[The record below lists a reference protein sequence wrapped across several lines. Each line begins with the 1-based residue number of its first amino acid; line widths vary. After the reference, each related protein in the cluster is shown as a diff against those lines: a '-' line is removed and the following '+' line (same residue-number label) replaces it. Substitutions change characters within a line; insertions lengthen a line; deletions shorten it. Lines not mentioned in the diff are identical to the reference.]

1 MGELI
6 DNAKKKREI
15 LKDLIRRLHG
25 GQAESE
31 VRSQLQHLL
40 GSIPYD
46 DVVKAE
52 QELINEGLPTE
63 EVIKLCDVH
72 SSVLKGSID
81 QSGARDAPDGHPVH
95 TFRQENIALNWEAG
109 ALVALYEKAP
119 VIGRDAAVEYINELR
134 GHFNALMDVDKH
146 YRRKEYLLFPFLE
159 KHDITGPPKV
169 MWAKHD
175 EARAMLKKALA
186 ALEAALKSPE
196 NLPGLVEAELKPASD
211 AVLDMI
217 YKEEQILLP
226 MSLDTLGEDEWYEVY
241 RQSDEIGYCLYDPKT
256 RWKPAGVSVEAM
268 DDAAGTGSGRI
279 QLPSGSFTVRELT
292 ALLNTLSVDITFV
305 DADDTVRY
313 FSQGKHRIFDRT
325 RAILGRKVQLC
336 HPPHSVDVVERI
348 LKDFRSG
355 AEDSAAFWIRMK
367 KRFIHIEYFA
377 LRDEEGG
384 YLGTMEVSQDLTEKR
399 RLEGEQHLL
408 NYK

>member
-1 MGELI
+1 MSELI
-6 DNAKKKREI
+6 DNARKKREI

-25 GQAESE
+25 GQAENE

-46 DVVKAE
+46 DVVRAE
-52 QELINEGLPTE
+52 QELINEGLPAE

-72 SSVLKGSID
+72 TSVLKGSID
-81 QSGARDAPDGHPVH
+81 QSGAKDAPEGHPVH

-109 ALVALYEKAP
+109 ALGALYEKASA
-119 VIGRDAAVEYINELR
+119 IGPDDAKEYINTMR

-175 EARAMLKKALA
+175 EARALLKKALA
-186 ALEAALKSPE
+186 ALETALKNPE
-196 NLPGLVEAELKPASD
+196 NLRGLVDAELKPASD

-256 RWKPAGVSVEAM
+256 KWRPEKVSAEAKTS
-268 DDAAGTGSGRI
+268 AAVAESGRI
-279 QLPSGSFTVRELT
+279 QLPSGSFTVKELT
-292 ALLNTLSVDITFV
+292 ALLNSLPVDITFV

-313 FSQGKHRIFDRT
+313 FSQGRHRIFDRN

-336 HPPHSVDVVERI
+336 HPPHSVNIVERI
-348 LKDFRSG
+348 INDFRTG

-377 LRDEEGG
+377 LRDEDGA
-384 YLGTMEVSQDLTEKR
+384 YLGTVEVSQDLTEKR
-399 RLEGEQHLL
+399 RLEGEQRLL

>member
-1 MGELI
+1 MSELI
-6 DNAKKKREI
+6 DNARKKREI
-15 LKDLIRRLHG
+15 LKDLIRRLHN

-31 VRSQLQHLL
+31 VRGQLQHLL

-52 QELINEGLPTE
+52 QELINEGLPAE
-63 EVIKLCDVH
+63 EVIKLCDIH
-72 SSVLKGSID
+72 TSVLKGSID
-81 QSGARDAPDGHPVH
+81 QSGARDAPEGHPVH

-109 ALVALYEKAP
+109 ALGALYERVSPA
-119 VIGRDAAVEYINELR
+119 GRDGAIEYINEIR

-159 KHDITGPPKV
+159 KHEITGPPKV

-175 EARAMLKKALA
+175 EARALLKKAIA
-186 ALEAALKSPE
+186 ALEAAASSPGD
-196 NLPGLVEAELKPASD
+196 LRKLVQGELKPASD

-226 MSLDTLGEDEWYEVY
+226 MSLDTLTEEEWYEVY
-241 RQSDEIGYCLYDPKT
+241 RQSDEIGYCLYDPK
-256 RWKPAGVSVEAM
+256 VEWRPETLAT
-268 DDAAGTGSGRI
+268 GTQGRETEAGSGRI
-279 QLPSGSFTVRELT
+279 QLPSGSFTVGELT
-292 ALLNTLSVDITFV
+292 ALLNTLPVDITFV

-313 FSQGKHRIFDRT
+313 FSQGKHRIFDRN

-336 HPPHSVDVVERI
+336 HPPHSVNIVERI

-355 AEDSAAFWIRMK
+355 AEDSAAFWIRMNN
-367 KRFIHIEYFA
+367 RFIHIEYFA
-377 LRDEEGG
+377 LRDGDGG
-384 YLGTMEVSQDLTEKR
+384 YLGTLEVSQDLTEKR
-399 RLEGEQHLL
+399 RLEGEQRLL

>member
-6 DNAKKKREI
+6 DNAGKKREI

-25 GQAESE
+25 GQSQNE
-31 VRSQLQHLL
+31 VRGQLQHLL

-52 QELINEGLPTE
+52 QELISEGLPAE
-63 EVIKLCDVH
+63 EVIKLCDIH
-72 SSVLKGSID
+72 TAVLKGSID
-81 QSGARDAPDGHPVH
+81 QSGAKEAPGGHPAH

-109 ALVALYEKAP
+109 ALGSLYEKA
-119 VIGRDAAVEYINELR
+119 AAVDRGGSLNYINEIR
-134 GHFNALMDVDKH
+134 AHFNALMDVDKH

-175 EARAMLKKALA
+175 EARALLKKALA
-186 ALEAALKSPE
+186 ALEAASKSPVD
-196 NLPGLVEAELKPASD
+196 LRKLVENDLKPASD
-211 AVLDMI
+211 SVLDMI

-226 MSLDTLGEDEWYEVY
+226 MSLDTLTEAEWYEVY
-241 RQSDEIGYCLYDPKT
+241 RQSDEIGYCLYDPKIQW
-256 RWKPAGVSVEAM
+256 RPESISKEARESEPA
-268 DDAAGTGSGRI
+268 AASGRI
-279 QLPSGSFTVRELT
+279 QLPSGSLNAVELA
-292 ALLNTLSVDITFV
+292 ALLNTLPVDITFV

-313 FSQGKHRIFDRT
+313 FSQGKHRIFDRN

-336 HPPHSVDVVERI
+336 HPPHSVNIVERI

-355 AEDSAAFWIRMK
+355 AEDSAAFWIRANN
-367 KRFIHIEYFA
+367 RFIHIEYFA
-377 LRDEEGG
+377 LRDENGG
-384 YLGTMEVSQDLTEKR
+384 YLGTIEVSQDLTEKR
-399 RLEGEQHLL
+399 RLEGEQRLL

>member
-1 MGELI
+1 MSELI
-6 DNAKKKREI
+6 DNARKKREI

-25 GQAESE
+25 GQAENE

-46 DVVKAE
+46 DVVRAE
-52 QELINEGLPTE
+52 QELINEGLPAE

-72 SSVLKGSID
+72 TSVLKGSID
-81 QSGARDAPDGHPVH
+81 QSGAKDAPEGHPVH
-95 TFRQENIALNWEAG
+95 TFRQENVALNWEAG
-109 ALVALYEKAP
+109 ALGALYEKASA
-119 VIGRDAAVEYINELR
+119 IGTDDAKEYINTIR

-175 EARAMLKKALA
+175 EARALLKKALA
-186 ALEAALKSPE
+186 ALETALKNPE
-196 NLPGLVEAELKPASD
+196 NLRGLVDAELKPASD

-256 RWKPAGVSVEAM
+256 KWRPEKVSAEAKTS
-268 DDAAGTGSGRI
+268 AAVAESGRI
-279 QLPSGSFTVRELT
+279 QLPSGSFTVKELT
-292 ALLNTLSVDITFV
+292 ALLNSLPVDITFV

-313 FSQGKHRIFDRT
+313 FSQGRHRIFDRN

-336 HPPHSVDVVERI
+336 HPPHSVNIVERI
-348 LKDFRSG
+348 INDFRTG
-355 AEDSAAFWIRMK
+355 AEDSAAFWIRMN

-377 LRDEEGG
+377 LRDEDGA
-384 YLGTMEVSQDLTEKR
+384 YLGTVEVSQDLTEKR
-399 RLEGEQHLL
+399 RLEGEQRLL